1 MILYHF
7 RNLNALSNSEAY
19 EVKDEPVSLELT
31 AEMININKGHNEEL
45 MDACKT
51 LRDYAEYIYRVRKY
65 AEKRNIEEAV
75 EQAIRECIAED
86 ILKEFLEK
94 NRAEAMTVSIY
105 EYNEAEH
112 MRMEREDYY
121 SRGFEDGCREG
132 HREGHKEGQKQMLH
146 IIQRMTEE
154 GVQEDILRLV
164 TEPNFLEEMRKKYGL
179 R

>member
-1 MILYHF
+1 
-7 RNLNALSNSEAY
+7 
-19 EVKDEPVSLELT
+19 
-31 AEMININKGHNEEL
+31 

-65 AEKRNIEEAV
+65 AEKKNIEEAV

-132 HREGHKEGQKQMLH
+132 QKEGQKQMLH
-146 IIQRMTEE
+146 IMQRMTEE
-154 GVQEDILRLV
+154 GVQEDILRLA
-164 TEPNFLEEMRKKYGL
+164 TEPDFLEKMRKKYNL
-179 R
+179 K